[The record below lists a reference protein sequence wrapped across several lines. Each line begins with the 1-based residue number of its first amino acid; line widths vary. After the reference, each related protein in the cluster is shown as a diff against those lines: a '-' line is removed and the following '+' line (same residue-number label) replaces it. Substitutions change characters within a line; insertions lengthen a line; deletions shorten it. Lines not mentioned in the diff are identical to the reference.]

1 MTTLTKQD
9 VEELGRLTAR
19 MRLNH
24 DPQFEVRLGAPWSP
38 GGFET
43 IEVQKGYVDADV
55 ARALVQ
61 GVVSRPVVVRF
72 FGYLDEPKGDF
83 IVPEVTTPRP
93 LPPPPWA
100 LKGDLVEEYREVIE
114 TLLRERDPLRCAV
127 CGGHC
132 DADATLIRDLPGS
145 VRVHA
150 ACFVALVEDE
160 EEEGEG

>member
-1 MTTLTKQD
+1 MSRLTEKD
-9 VEELGRLTAR
+9 IEELGRLTAR

-24 DPQFEVRLGAPWSP
+24 DPQFEVRLGAPRSP
-38 GGFET
+38 GGLET
-43 IEVQKGYVDADV
+43 IEVQKGDADAEV

-61 GVVSRPVVVRF
+61 EAVSCPVAVRF
-72 FGYLDEPKGDF
+72 FGYLNDPEGGF
-83 IVPEVTTPRP
+83 VVPEVTTPRP

-114 TLLRERDPLRCAV
+114 TLLRERAPLRCAV

-132 DADATLIRDLPGS
+132 NLRNVRDLPGS
-145 VRVHA
+145 VRAHH

-160 EEEGEG
+160 EEGER